1 MVSTTVTGVAWVPV
15 VTTDSARGLPS
26 AGFAKAL
33 IMFSGFIM
41 PILAQVDTCS
51 PRGSPVINRLRAP
64 RCAFFFSCRS
74 QSSMLSNFVRLCS
87 CECRRSVKLE

>member
-51 PRGSPVINRLRAP
+51 PRGKPGDKSAESSALCIFLFLPFTIFHVDEISFVCVAASVGAP
-64 RCAFFFSCRS
+64 
-74 QSSMLSNFVRLCS
+74 
-87 CECRRSVKLE
+87 

>member
-33 IMFSGFIM
+33 IRFSGFIM
-41 PILAQVDTCS
+41 PILACQGLG
-51 PRGSPVINRLRAP
+51 RGLN
-64 RCAFFFSCRS
+64 
-74 QSSMLSNFVRLCS
+74 
-87 CECRRSVKLE
+87 